1 MIKPLMKIGI
11 EGIYINLIKAMYG
24 KPTANITLNGK
35 KQKSFSL
42 KSGMRCRCPLSPL

>member
-11 EGIYINLIKAMYG
+11 KGLYINLIKAIYG
-24 KPTANITLNGK
+24 KPIANITLNGE
-35 KQKSFSL
+35 KQVSFSL